1 MRLSCGRFGGNIASQ
16 HGRVDEGE
24 QHGNALLI
32 SSRNYSSWSLRGF
45 LLARLAR
52 LDFEE
57 KVVASDDP
65 TRAPNCCCALVDSR
79 ACLVHDGVTVWDT
92 LAIAE
97 YLNEVCPNAG
107 MYPGDRMAR
116 ARCRSISGEMHSGFS
131 ALRSSLPMNLRT
143 EGRRVAVWSAAQ
155 ADIDRITEIWRE
167 CLDTWKGP
175 WLFGRTPTVA
185 DAMYAPVVT
194 RFHSY
199 GVQVDPVC
207 AGYCKHIWRWS
218 DLAEWVAAARQE
230 PEQIEELEVEF

>member
-1 MRLSCGRFGGNIASQ
+1 MMVRNMAT
-16 HGRVDEGE
+16 
-24 QHGNALLI
+24 LLI

-52 LDFEE
+52 LEFEE
-57 KVVASDDP
+57 KLVASDEQA
-65 TRAPNCCCALVDSR
+65 TRAELLLR
-79 ACLVHDGVTVWDT
+79 ASSIRVPCLAHDGVTVWDT

-97 YLNEVCPNAG
+97 YLNEICPQAG

-143 EGRRVAVWSAAQ
+143 EGRRVAIWSAAQ
-155 ADIDRITEIWRE
+155 ADIDRITEVWRE
-167 CLDTWKGP
+167 CLGTWNGP
-175 WLFGRTPTVA
+175 WLFGRAPTVA

-194 RFHSY
+194 RFRSY
-199 GVQVDPVC
+199 AVELDSVS
-207 AGYCKHIWRWS
+207 AGYCTHTWQWPE
-218 DLAEWVAAARQE
+218 LAEWVAKARLE